1 MHIHNCN
8 IEKYGTVT
16 LFTNLLILYFHVWIT
31 FSFIYFLLDIM
42 NLGPITNSLCVTT
55 NQQNIIF
62 TKMSSSLNLSG
73 TTLFSGEKGEIIPYG
88 LSKPTAFIEGTLGFL
103 IPPFIMAMSFPSRI
117 SHFGRNGFSIIS
129 LVKCIFFVSIGSL
142 FAALGLKSFLVPN
155 HIIDGGIVGIS
166 IIFSY
171 LTGLKL
177 ELYLL
182 LLNLPFLYIGYKK
195 IGKRFV
201 VTTLIGISILSLGTY
216 FLYNT
221 PIPTNNLF
229 AASILGGL
237 LLGIGVGLVI
247 RYGGSLDGTELV
259 GILVNRATT
268 YSIGRVIMFINI
280 FIFFSA
286 GFVFGWDK
294 ALYSVLTYVIAS
306 KMIDV
311 TIEGFHI

>member
-1 MHIHNCN
+1 MYLI
-8 IEKYGTVT
+8 K
-16 LFTNLLILYFHVWIT
+16 LTNLALLYLYVWIT
-31 FSFIYFLLDIM
+31 FSLIYLFLDIL
-42 NLGPITNSLCVTT
+42 NLGILLNPLLHNS
-55 NQQNIIF
+55 QQNLI
-62 TKMSSSLNLSG
+62 SSSLLFSA
-73 TTLFSGEKGEIIPYG
+73 TTLFTGEISKIIPYG
-88 LSKPTAFIEGTLGFL
+88 FSMSLAFIEGAFGFL
-103 IPPFIMAMSFPSRI
+103 IPPFIMAQMLPPKLSPIERCGFPI
-117 SHFGRNGFSIIS
+117 SY
-129 LVKCIFFVSIGSL
+129 LVKSIFFVSIGSL
-142 FAALGLKSFLVPN
+142 FAAFGLKSFLVPN
-155 HIIDGGIVGIS
+155 HIIDGGIVGVS

-177 ELYLL
+177 EFYLL

-201 VTTLIGISILSLGTY
+201 LTTLIGISILSLCTY
-216 FLYNT
+216 FLYNA
-221 PIPTNNLF
+221 PVPTKNLF
-229 AASILGGL
+229 VASIMGGA

-268 YSIGRVIMFINI
+268 FSIGRVIMFINI

-294 ALYSVLTYVIAS
+294 ALYSVLTYIIAS

-311 TIEGFHI
+311 TIETGKF

>member
-1 MHIHNCN
+1 MYLIKLTNLALLYLFVWVTFSLIYLFLDILN
-8 IEKYGTVT
+8 LGLLLNPFLENGQKNLISSSLIFSATT
-16 LFTNLLILYFHVWIT
+16 LFT
-31 FSFIYFLLDIM
+31 
-42 NLGPITNSLCVTT
+42 
-55 NQQNIIF
+55 
-62 TKMSSSLNLSG
+62 
-73 TTLFSGEKGEIIPYG
+73 GEISKIIPYG
-88 LSKPTAFIEGTLGFL
+88 FSMPLAFIEGSIGFL
-103 IPPFIMAMSFPSRI
+103 IPPFIMAQSLPSKLSPIER
-117 SHFGRNGFSIIS
+117 SGLPIIN
-129 LVKCIFFVSIGSL
+129 LVKCTFFVSIGSL

-155 HIIDGGIVGIS
+155 HIIDGGIVGVS

-201 VTTLIGISILSLGTY
+201 FTTLIGISILSLGTY
-216 FLYNT
+216 FLYNA
-221 PIPTNNLF
+221 PVPTKNLF
-229 AASILGGL
+229 VASILGGA

-268 YSIGRVIMFINI
+268 FSIGKVIMFINI

>member
-1 MHIHNCN
+1 MNLSKLI
-8 IEKYGTVT
+8 
-16 LFTNLLILYFHVWIT
+16 NLLLLYFYVWFT
-31 FSFIYFLLDIM
+31 FSLIYLLFDIL
-42 NLGPITNSLCVTT
+42 NLGLLMNPSPEGGEANLVTSRIY
-55 NQQNIIF
+55 N
-62 TKMSSSLNLSG
+62 SLNLSA
-73 TTLFSGEKGEIIPYG
+73 TTLFSGEKSGIIPYG
-88 LSKPTAFIEGTLGFL
+88 LSKPLAFIEGAFGFL
-103 IPPFIMAMSFPSRI
+103 IPPFIMAISFPARI
-117 SHFGRNGFSIIS
+117 SPMERNGIPIPSI
-129 LVKCIFFVSIGSL
+129 VKCTFFVSIGSL

-155 HIIDGGIVGIS
+155 HIIDGGIVGVS
-166 IIFSY
+166 IILSY
-171 LTGLKL
+171 LSGLKL

-201 VTTLIGISILSLGTY
+201 LTTLIGISILSLSTY
-216 FLYNT
+216 FLYNA
-221 PIPTNNLF
+221 PVPTKNLF
-229 AASILGGL
+229 VASILGGA

-247 RYGGSLDGTELV
+247 RNGGSLDGTELV

-268 YSIGRVIMFINI
+268 FSIGKVIMFINI

-311 TIEGFHI
+311 TIEGFHV